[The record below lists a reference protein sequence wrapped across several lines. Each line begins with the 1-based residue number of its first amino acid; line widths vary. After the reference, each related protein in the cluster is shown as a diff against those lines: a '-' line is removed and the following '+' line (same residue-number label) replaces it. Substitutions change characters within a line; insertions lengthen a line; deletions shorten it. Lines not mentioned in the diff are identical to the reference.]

1 MKTMKAK
8 WAKAGA
14 VMFAAAMVMSS
25 CTNDEVVPS
34 GTTPVGDR
42 DAVKTSFSFAIPTP
56 VSRATGVD
64 VQLNKKFQGM
74 KNLRLMPF
82 FNLTAE
88 GYVAGNSV
96 LAGLTQLTGSTIGTN
111 TDNFVQ
117 TFPDVAI
124 PAGDV
129 AFLFYGEANHASDY
143 NGVLNMTP
151 DVSVTALSPAD
162 IAFTLQNIV
171 EGTYTG
177 GSYSTAAALIDAWNT
192 NVTSP
197 LVSWS
202 EGLSEGTDK
211 DNAEALLDQ
220 YYQFNSGA
228 ITNLRV
234 TLQFLQNQLGTA
246 PISLIAGASDVKN
259 SIDNMATELAKEAY
273 DNFPANLPKGAY
285 KLENGIIKFD
295 ENGPGGSGIVAAA
308 SSTAYSYPASLY
320 YWANAY
326 PVAYSDVP
334 AFTQWANGV
343 LPGNREVISPSTTQI
358 ALNKTINYGVARLD
372 VKAAIRTAD
381 GATIPAG
388 TVGGQQTHVTLAN
401 HNFIVKGILVGGL
414 PDQLDWE
421 MHPSDGDNYSKVV
434 YDTRLDQADYELTS
448 ATAPNYD
455 GITPFMYCLLPET
468 ADCTSGSQ
476 DDLGHTP
483 NIALEIYNDGPQ
495 FYGLNGNVVPEDGTF
510 YLVGKLVY
518 NSNVADVTRV
528 LQQDYNTTV
537 NLTISSLA
545 KAYNTVPDLINP
557 RLELALAVDVEWK
570 QGIVIDVTLGE

>member
-1 MKTMKAK
+1 MKTMKTK

-14 VMFAAAMVMSS
+14 VMCAAAMVMSS

-56 VSRATGVD
+56 VSRANATDAQVNG
-64 VQLNKKFQGM
+64 NFQGM

-82 FNLTAE
+82 SNLE
-88 GYVAGNSV
+88 GDYVGVNSV

-124 PAGDV
+124 PAGNI

-162 IAFTLQNIV
+162 IAFTLENIV

-177 GSYSTAAALIDAWNT
+177 TYSTAAALIAAWET
-192 NVTSP
+192 NVTDA
-197 LVSWS
+197 LNNWIA
-202 EGLSEGTDK
+202 GLTDDDK
-211 DNAEALLDQ
+211 AAAEEVRDN
-220 YYQFNSGA
+220 YYLFNSA
-228 ITNLRV
+228 SIKNLQLA
-234 TLQFLQNQLGTA
+234 LQYLQNQLGTTLSA
-246 PISLIAGASDVKN
+246 IEGADAVKA
-259 SIDNMATELAKEAY
+259 SIDDMANELALPAY
-273 DNFPANLPKGAY
+273 ADFPANLPKGAY

-295 ENGPGGSGIVAAA
+295 ENGPGGSGIVTAA
-308 SSTAYSYPASLY
+308 SSQAYSYPASLY
-320 YWANAY
+320 YWANAF

-334 AFTQWANGV
+334 AFSDWVNGV
-343 LPGNREVISPSTTQI
+343 HSNDNREVISPSTTKI

-421 MHPSDGDNYSKVV
+421 MHPSDGDTYSKVV
-434 YDTRLDQADYELTS
+434 YDTRLNQADYELTS
-448 ATAPNYD
+448 ATAPDYD
-455 GITPFMYCLLPET
+455 GIAPFMYCLLPET
-468 ADCTSGSQ
+468 ADCTSGNAE
-476 DDLGHTP
+476 DPGHTP

-557 RLELALAVDVEWK
+557 RLELALAVDVDWK
-570 QGIVIDVTLGE
+570 QGIIIDVTLGE

>member
-14 VMFAAAMVMSS
+14 VMCAAAMVMSS

-42 DAVKTSFSFAIPTP
+42 DAVKTTFSFAIPTP
-56 VSRATGVD
+56 VSRANATDAQVNG
-64 VQLNKKFQGM
+64 NFQGM

-82 FNLTAE
+82 SNLTSD
-88 GYVAGNSV
+88 GYVGENSV

-124 PAGDV
+124 PAGNI

-171 EGTYTG
+171 EGNYDGAYT
-177 GSYSTAAALIDAWNT
+177 SAADLIDAWNT

-202 EGLSEGTDK
+202 EGLPKGADK

-220 YYQFNSGA
+220 YYLFNSGA

-246 PISLIAGASDVKN
+246 PISLIAGASDVKS
-259 SIDNMATELAKEAY
+259 SIDDMATELASEVY

-308 SSTAYSYPASLY
+308 SSQAYSYPASLY
-320 YWANAY
+320 YWANAF

-334 AFTQWANGV
+334 AFSDWVNGV
-343 LPGNREVISPSTTQI
+343 HSNDNREVISPSTTKI

-421 MHPSDGDNYSKVV
+421 MHPSDGDTYSKVV
-434 YDTRLDQADYELTS
+434 YDTRLNQADYELTS
-448 ATAPNYD
+448 ATAPDYD
-455 GITPFMYCLLPET
+455 GIAPFMYCLLPET
-468 ADCTSGSQ
+468 ADCTSGNAE
-476 DDLGHTP
+476 DPGHTP

-557 RLELALAVDVEWK
+557 RLELALAVDVDWK